1 MSDATSNQRV
11 KNRRRKKLT
20 RVDLQLK
27 IVFITLFVASLVLL
41 VNFQLTLAGLW
52 SISSQ
57 LTGGYSVNEL
67 LESVKASTI
76 RKFLFSVVLAVP
88 LAGFVGILYSFKFC
102 GPIYRFKK
110 YFTELKTGRW
120 DERCMLR
127 KGDDLQ
133 DVALAINDGIDCLRG
148 RIRQDQAV
156 LQEVEAFLSS
166 AVFTSDLEGD
176 ALLASIRERIVGG
189 RKTYQDRFPADDAE
203 EPVAPRSYVPAV
215 SEESS
220 VPVENE
226 LAVEEE
232 QGELEVQA

>member
-1 MSDATSNQRV
+1 MSDATSNQKV
-11 KNRRRKKLT
+11 KERRRKKLT

-57 LTGGYSVNEL
+57 LSGGYSVNEL
-67 LESVKASTI
+67 LESVKESTI
-76 RKFLFSVVLAVP
+76 RKFLFSVVMAVP

-110 YFTELKTGRW
+110 YFTELKSGRW

-133 DVALAINDGIDCLRG
+133 DVAHAINEGMGCLRE
-148 RIRQDQAV
+148 RIREDQAV
-156 LQEVEAFLSS
+156 LREVESFLSG
-166 AVFTSDLEGD
+166 AVFKSNLQGEDLV
-176 ALLASIRERIVGG
+176 ASIRERIVAG
-189 RKTYQDRFPADDAE
+189 RKTYEKRFPADGKT
-203 EPVAPRSYVPAV
+203 EPVPSTSSAPTV
-215 SEESS
+215 SEELAP
-220 VPVENE
+220 PVQND

-232 QGELEVQA
+232 QGELEAQT